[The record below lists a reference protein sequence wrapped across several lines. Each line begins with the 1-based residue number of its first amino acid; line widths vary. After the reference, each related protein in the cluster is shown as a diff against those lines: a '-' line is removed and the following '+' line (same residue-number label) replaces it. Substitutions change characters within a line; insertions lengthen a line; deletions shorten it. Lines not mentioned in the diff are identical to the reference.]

1 MVINNENGQSA
12 VFYPTLLQP
21 DIYHGPLF
29 SQSKY
34 LMSYFVPFINKKSEF
49 RSICNSSPL
58 VLHSSASIRNNA
70 GYV

>member
-1 MVINNENGQSA
+1 MIINNENGQSA

-21 DIYHGPLF
+21 DIYLGLLF

-34 LMSYFVPFINKKSEF
+34 LMSNFVPFINKKSEF
-49 RSICNSSPL
+49 RSIYDSSPL
-58 VLHSSASIRNNA
+58 VLQSSTSIRNNA